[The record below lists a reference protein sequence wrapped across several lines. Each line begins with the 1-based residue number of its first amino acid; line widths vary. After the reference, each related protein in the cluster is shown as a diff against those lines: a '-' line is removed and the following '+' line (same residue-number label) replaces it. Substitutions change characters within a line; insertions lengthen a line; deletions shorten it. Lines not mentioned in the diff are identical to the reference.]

1 MSITVYN
8 GIYLERLTPVDK
20 LKEKLTE
27 LENSKD
33 TQQMDVDA
41 KHYWL
46 PSVVIEFVHEGAGM
60 STNLNVLISNRYLR
74 ITKAM
79 IERIQVQA
87 QVQLAKSLGEK
98 MPEVQH
104 VYIQS
109 IGYLGHMT
117 EEEFLGTQEPVPAV
131 E

>member
-1 MSITVYN
+1 M
-8 GIYLERLTPVDK
+8 K
-20 LKEKLTE
+20 
-27 LENSKD
+27 SKD
-33 TQQMDVDA
+33 AQQKEADT

-46 PSVVIEFVHEGAGM
+46 PSVVIEFTHEGAGM
-60 STNLNVLISNRYLR
+60 STNVNVLISNKEFR
-74 ITKAM
+74 ITKTM

-87 QVQLAKSLGEK
+87 QVQLANSLGKE
-98 MPEVQH
+98 MPNVQH

-117 EEEFLGTQEPVPAV
+117 EEEFLDKKESEPAT

>member
-1 MSITVYN
+1 
-8 GIYLERLTPVDK
+8 
-20 LKEKLTE
+20 
-27 LENSKD
+27 
-33 TQQMDVDA
+33 
-41 KHYWL
+41 
-46 PSVVIEFVHEGAGM
+46 M
-60 STNLNVLISNRYLR
+60 STNVNVLISNKDFR
-74 ITKAM
+74 ITKSM

-87 QVQLAKSLGEK
+87 QVQLANSLGEK

-117 EEEFLGTQEPVPAV
+117 EEEFLDKKESEPVT

>member
-1 MSITVYN
+1 MSITACN
-8 GIYLERLTPVDK
+8 GIYLERLTLVDK
-20 LKEKLTE
+20 LKSDLAVLAKT
-27 LENSKD
+27 KD
-33 TQQMDVDA
+33 AQQEETNT

-46 PSVVIEFVHEGAGM
+46 PSVVIEFIHEGAGM
-60 STNLNVLISNRYLR
+60 STNVNVLISNKDFR

-79 IERIQVQA
+79 VERIQVQA
-87 QVQLAKSLGEK
+87 QVQLAKSLGET

-117 EEEFLGTQEPVPAV
+117 EEEFLGTQESEPATA
-131 E
+131 

>member
-1 MSITVYN
+1 MNITDYS

-20 LKEKLTE
+20 LKEKLTV
-27 LENSKD
+27 LAKSKD
-33 TQQMDVDA
+33 AHQKEADT

-60 STNLNVLISNRYLR
+60 STNVNVLISNKDFR

-79 IERIQVQA
+79 VERIQVQA
-87 QVQLAKSLGEK
+87 QIQLANSLGEK

-117 EEEFLGTQEPVPAV
+117 EEEFLGTQEPVPAA

>member
-1 MSITVYN
+1 MAQ
-8 GIYLERLTPVDK
+8 
-20 LKEKLTE
+20 
-27 LENSKD
+27 SKNAQKQED
-33 TQQMDVDA
+33 NK

-46 PSVVIEFVHEGAGM
+46 PSVVIEFVHEAAGM
-60 STNLNVLISNRYLR
+60 STNVNVLISNKDFYV
-74 ITKAM
+74 TKAM

-87 QVQLAKSLGEK
+87 QVQLAKSLGDK
-98 MPEVQH
+98 LPEVQH

-117 EEEFLGTQEPVPAV
+117 EEEFLGTQESVPAT